1 MSNNFLV
8 MKMDKATE
16 KITNDFISA
25 PIYRVGNKIEG
36 CLTLESVKET
46 IRNAPVINAVPT
58 AKYGILET
66 TNRESDYTSIDCSEN
81 IAVITFDVDKAY
93 FSKPVDILGE
103 DDNYYFVVDE
113 NDNEDM
119 VRRIKKTMSY
129 FIEVD

>member
-25 PIYRVGNKIEG
+25 PIYRVGNKIAD

-46 IRNAPVINAVPT
+46 IKNAPVINGVPT

-66 TNRESDYTSIDCSEN
+66 TNRESDFTPIDCSDN
-81 IAVITFDVDKAY
+81 IAVVTFDVDKAY
-93 FSKPVDILGE
+93 FTKPIDILGE

-129 FIEVD
+129 FVEVD

>member
-16 KITNDFISA
+16 KITNDFILA
-25 PIYRVGNKIEG
+25 PIYRVGNKIAD
-36 CLTLESVKET
+36 CLTLESVKDT
-46 IRNAPVINAVPT
+46 IKNAPVINGVPT

-66 TNRESDYTSIDCSEN
+66 TNRESDFTAIDCSEN

-93 FSKPVDILGE
+93 FTKPVDILGE
-103 DDNYYFVVDE
+103 DDNFYYVVDD
-113 NDNEDM
+113 NDGEDM

-129 FIEVD
+129 FVEVD

>member
-1 MSNNFLV
+1 MTNNFLV
-8 MKMDKATE
+8 MKLDKATE

-25 PIYRVGNKIEG
+25 PIFRVGNKIVD

-46 IRNAPVINAVPT
+46 IKNAPVINGVPT

-66 TNRESDYTSIDCSEN
+66 TNRESDFTPIDCSEN

-93 FSKPVDILGE
+93 FTKPVDILGE

-129 FIEVD
+129 FVEVD

>member
-1 MSNNFLV
+1 MSNNFLI
-8 MKMDKATE
+8 MRMDKATE
-16 KITNDFISA
+16 KITNDFILA

-46 IRNAPVINAVPT
+46 IKNAPVINGVPT

-66 TNRESDYTSIDCSEN
+66 TNRESDFTAIDCSEN

-103 DDNYYFVVDE
+103 DDNYYYIVDE

-129 FIEVD
+129 FVEVD

>member
-16 KITNDFISA
+16 KITNDYISA
-25 PIYRVGNKIEG
+25 PIYRVGNKIAD

-46 IRNAPVINAVPT
+46 IKNAPVINGVPT

-66 TNRESDYTSIDCSEN
+66 TNRESDFTPIDCSEN

-93 FSKPVDILGE
+93 FTKPVDILGE

-129 FIEVD
+129 FVEVD